1 VVGVLVLVTIL
12 SYTDRQILSLLVD
25 PIRHDLGI
33 SDTQIGLLIGT
44 AFAFVYGVAGLPL
57 GWLADQLRRRNL
69 IVAGISLWSLGTV
82 CCGLSQNFA
91 QFFAAR
97 LLVGIGEA
105 VLTPA
110 SISMISDSFPPRR
123 RGSATS
129 VFLMGIA
136 MGAGGAILFGGLIL
150 RLVDSGLLRGTFL
163 DGESSWRVVLL
174 LLGILGIVPALMVAS
189 LKEPKRQHSDA
200 PPTPQS
206 ASTPLMAGETSSEPL
221 TGTSPVPR
229 ADNWLRLAPLVL
241 AMGLTSL
248 VDNAVLAWTPSL
260 IVRNFGMA
268 ASQVGPLLGTL
279 LMIGGGA
286 GMLAGGF
293 LSDRARLGGYR
304 GGRMSVAVCSAA
316 LTVPV
321 TLLFLTAST
330 NVVLAGVT
338 LYVLLSCIGAA
349 VGILTLLD
357 LVPNRRHGLVTAVSF
372 FLNVALGAGVGPVAV
387 GIAADHLR
395 LAGSA
400 SSGIGLAISVVACPG
415 FLLVIGLFYLVLR
428 NARRSEVGHSTPHI
442 SAA

>member
-1 VVGVLVLVTIL
+1 
-12 SYTDRQILSLLVD
+12 
-25 PIRHDLGI
+25 
-33 SDTQIGLLIGT
+33 
-44 AFAFVYGVAGLPL
+44 
-57 GWLADQLRRRNL
+57 
-69 IVAGISLWSLGTV
+69 
-82 CCGLSQNFA
+82 
-91 QFFAAR
+91 
-97 LLVGIGEA
+97 
-105 VLTPA
+105 
-110 SISMISDSFPPRR
+110 MISDSFPHRR

-150 RLVDSGLLRGTFL
+150 RMVDSGLLHGTLL

-174 LLGILGIVPALMVAS
+174 LLGVLGIVPALMVAS
-189 LKEPKRQHSDA
+189 LKEPKRQHGDA
-200 PPTPQS
+200 SPTPPASIPPMTGEASS
-206 ASTPLMAGETSSEPL
+206 ALL
-221 TGTSPVPR
+221 TGTSSVPR
-229 ADNWLRLAPLVL
+229 ADSWLRLAPLLL

-260 IVRNFGMA
+260 LVRSFGMA
-268 ASQVGPLLGTL
+268 ASQVGPLLGFL
-279 LMIGGGA
+279 LMIAGGA

-293 LSDRARLGGYR
+293 LSDRVRLRGHR
-304 GGRMSVAVCSAA
+304 GGRISVAVCSAA

-321 TLLFLTAST
+321 TILVMTAST

-338 LYVLLSCIGAA
+338 LYVFLSCIGAA

-395 LAGSA
+395 LAGSG
-400 SSGIGLAISVVACPG
+400 SSSIGPAISLIACPG
-415 FLLVIGLFYLVLR
+415 FLLVTGLFYVVLR
-428 NARRSEVGHSTPHI
+428 NARRSGTGHSIAQI